1 VTSTSPIPPIG
12 ANFPDFVSPE
22 VVYMVLLFALIVV
35 PRVLARWQV
44 PTAVT
49 SLVLGGG
56 VGVSVGWF
64 RGDVTIQ
71 LLATLGISALF
82 LFAGLEVDLRALLH
96 RRRVL
101 TQHLVLLGLTIAGL
115 AAGLHAAA
123 GLAWRVAIL
132 IVLALVTP
140 SAGFI
145 LDSLASLPVSD
156 DQRDWVRSLTI
167 ASELVSLMTLFVILQ
182 SGTAGQLLIGTA
194 VLLALIFGLPLMFRA
209 FAFWIEPF
217 APKSDFAF
225 LLMLTLLSA
234 FVTRKLGAYYLVGA
248 FVVGMVAQRFRR
260 RLPSMASEHTLH
272 AVEVFASFFIPFYF
286 FSAGLDFAAEHVSV
300 GAFAIGLGGLVLVV
314 PLRVAVIALHRR
326 VALHEPLRDGARVA
340 VALVPTLVFSL
351 VIAELLREQY
361 AAGPMLFG
369 GLVIYAIGNTM
380 LPTLL
385 LRMPAPLY
393 DQPELP
399 ELHDGAPLEVGREQ
413 ARNGG
418 GGNSGARSGVP

>member
-1 VTSTSPIPPIG
+1 MNQAIPIPQTIG

-22 VVYMVLLFALIVV
+22 VVYMTLLFALIVV

-49 SLVLGGG
+49 SLALGA
-56 VGVSVGWF
+56 VVSLSVGWF
-64 RGDVTIQ
+64 RTDATIQ

-82 LFAGLEVDLRALLH
+82 LFAGLEVDLRSLVH

-101 TQHLVLLGLTIAGL
+101 TQHLVLLGLIITGL
-115 AAGLHAAA
+115 ATGLHVL
-123 GLAWRVAIL
+123 GDLTWRVAIL
-132 IVLALVTP
+132 LVLALVTP

-156 DQRDWVRSLTI
+156 DQREWVRSLTI
-167 ASELVSLMTLFVILQ
+167 ASELVSLIVLFVVLQ
-182 SGTAGQLLIGTA
+182 SATLAQLLVGTTA
-194 VLLALIFGLPLMFRA
+194 LLALVFGLPLMFRA

-286 FSAGLDFAAEHVSV
+286 FSAGLHFGAEHVSP
-300 GAFAIGLGGLVLVV
+300 GAFAIGLGGLALVV
-314 PLRVAVIALHRR
+314 PLRLAVVAIHRR
-326 VALHEPLRDGARVA
+326 VALGEPLREGARVA
-340 VALVPTLVFSL
+340 VSLMPTLVFTL
-351 VIAELLREQY
+351 VIAELLRERF
-361 AAGPMLFG
+361 AAGPALFG

-380 LPTLL
+380 LPTLV
-385 LRMPAPLY
+385 LRVPAPLY

-399 ELHDGAPLEVGREQ
+399 ELDVAAPLNVGSQVPRP
-413 ARNGG
+413 A
-418 GGNSGARSGVP
+418 GNMAGDSGVS